1 MRLRPQNLGWA
12 TQINNG
18 CSFLF
23 RQAEFEVAE
32 RGRLNLLPTISAP
45 FKRPFRDPD
54 LGGEIVAREGVEGGG
69 AGAAAEGSVGD
80 GLDVAVVADRGDA
93 GHDGDDA
100 LAGFDFVARPD
111 VPRHPD

>member
-1 MRLRPQNLGWA
+1 MVSLETDGA
-12 TQINNG
+12 
-18 CSFLF
+18 
-23 RQAEFEVAE
+23 
-32 RGRLNLLPTISAP
+32 
-45 FKRPFRDPD
+45 DPD
-54 LGGEIVAREGVEGGG
+54 LGGEIDAREGVESGG

-93 GHDGDDA
+93 GRDGDDA